1 MWNYIFSSAV
11 LFHPYNSPC
20 SSLDYCSSLD
30 RGMDSLF
37 RLSIPRL
44 SYPAGYRF
52 SFCLPIPR
60 FSYPAGYRFSF
71 CLPIPRFSYPAGY
84 RFTFSPP
91 YTPLIPYIY
100 AKQIPINIMIYYN
113 LFDSDSLTV
122 NIERGNAHGV
132 HICCAWW
139 CTRRNG

>member
-1 MWNYIFSSAV
+1 MWGYIFSSAV

-37 RLSIPRL
+37 RLSIPRF

-52 SFCLPIPR
+52 TFCLPIPH

-71 CLPIPRFSYPAGY
+71 S
-84 RFTFSPP
+84 SP